1 MLGGGLAN
9 RGAKSLVRSWHL
21 GGLAFPIGR
30 DSTSPSFAWP
40 GGAVELSKQGMAEML
55 AAAKLMEPLAARV
68 GHLEHVTQV
77 LQLQLARLTE
87 RLAWGLSLSQGV
99 G

>member
-1 MLGGGLAN
+1 
-9 RGAKSLVRSWHL
+9 
-21 GGLAFPIGR
+21 
-30 DSTSPSFAWP
+30 
-40 GGAVELSKQGMAEML
+40 ML

-87 RLAWGLSLSQGV
+87 RLAWGLSLLRGV